1 MIENNTFLTLNSTL
15 QENLSKIDI
24 KTPTK
29 VQSVVIPIITEGS
42 NLIFQSETG
51 TGKTFCYLLPLIS
64 KI

>member
-42 NLIFQSETG
+42 NLVFQSKMG
-51 TGKTFCYLLPLIS
+51 TGKAFCYLLP
-64 KI
+64 